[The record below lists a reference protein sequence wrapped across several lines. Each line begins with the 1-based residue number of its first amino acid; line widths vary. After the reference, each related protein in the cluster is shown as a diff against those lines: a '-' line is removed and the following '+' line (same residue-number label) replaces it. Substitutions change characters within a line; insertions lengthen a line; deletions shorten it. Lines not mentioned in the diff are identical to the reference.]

1 MVQSRPLT
9 AKQRSPGGGARK
21 ANPPMLGLLLAA
33 AVKIGVIN
41 SVTGPEAP
49 IGENMSHGY
58 EMAVEDLK
66 AKGIDVQLLTE
77 DDAGKP
83 QTAMGGLEKLA
94 TRDGVAGIV
103 GPYTSASSN
112 AAARLAERSK
122 IPLLI
127 PAASKDEIT
136 RQKYKWV
143 FRTSAVVSWYAQ
155 VLFDAAARFGD
166 PQRVSASGAPP
177 AAKPKSVFIVHENT
191 DFGTSAARGATE
203 IAKQM
208 KLEVLGTEAYSAGSP
223 DFRPTLSKVKAANPD
238 LVLLVSYVA
247 DAILLMR
254 QSRELGLKPMAFLGG
269 GAGFTTSQFA
279 SEKAISESVLS
290 STQWTEDVS
299 WPGAGAWGGRYKKK
313 FGKTATYHAACA
325 YESLLIMGEVAAKAG
340 GDREKIRA
348 ALHEGKW
355 NGILGEVKFAD
366 FDGFNNQNKH
376 QMLVVQIRNG
386 EFVTVFPEEFAKAK
400 VVWPFPGFK

>member
-1 MVQSRPLT
+1 
-9 AKQRSPGGGARK
+9 
-21 ANPPMLGLLLAA
+21 MLALLLVAA
-33 AVKIGVIN
+33 IKIGVIN
-41 SVTGPEAP
+41 SVTGPESP
-49 IGENMSHGY
+49 IGENMTHGY

-66 AKGIDVQLLTE
+66 AKGIDVELVTE

-136 RQKYKWV
+136 KQKYKWV

-155 VLFDAAARFGD
+155 VLFDAAAKFG
-166 PQRVSASGAPP
+166 
-177 AAKPKSVFIVHENT
+177 KPKSVFIVHENT

-279 SEKAISESVLS
+279 SEKTISESVLS

-299 WPGAGAWGGRYKKK
+299 WPGAGEWGARYKKK

-366 FDGFNNQNKH
+366 FDGFTNQNKH
-376 QMLVVQIRNG
+376 QMLVVQIKNG
-386 EFVTVFPEEFAKAK
+386 EFITVFPEEFAKGK

>member
-1 MVQSRPLT
+1 
-9 AKQRSPGGGARK
+9 
-21 ANPPMLGLLLAA
+21 MLALLLAA
-33 AVKIGVIN
+33 AIKIGVIN

-49 IGENMSHGY
+49 IGENITHGY
-58 EMAVEDLK
+58 DLAVEDLK
-66 AKGIDVQLLTE
+66 AKGIQIELVTE

-94 TRDGVAGIV
+94 GRDGVAGIV

-112 AAARLAERSK
+112 AAAKLAERSK
-122 IPLLI
+122 VPLLI

-136 RQKYKWV
+136 RQGYKWV
-143 FRTSAVVSWYAQ
+143 VRTSAVVSWYAQ
-155 VLFDAAARFGD
+155 VLFDAAAKFG
-166 PQRVSASGAPP
+166 RGGAGSGGAQ
-177 AAKPKSVFIVHENT
+177 AAGAGPKSVFIVHENT
-191 DFGTSAARGATE
+191 DFGTSAARGATA

-238 LVLLVSYVA
+238 LVLFVSYVA

-254 QSRELGLKPMAFLGG
+254 QSRELSLKPMAFLGG
-269 GAGFTTSQFA
+269 GAGFTTSPFA
-279 SEKAISESVLS
+279 SEKAISEGVLS

-299 WPGAGAWGGRYKKK
+299 WPGAGEWGARYKKK

-325 YESLLIMGEVAAKAG
+325 YESLRIMGEVAARAG

-355 NGILGEVKFAD
+355 NGILGEVRFAD
-366 FDGFNNQNKH
+366 FDGFTNQNKH
-376 QMLVVQIRNG
+376 QMLVVQIKNG
-386 EFVTVFPEEFAKAK
+386 DFVTVFPEEFAKGKAT
-400 VVWPFPGFK
+400 WPFAGFK